1 MILINESCD
10 IINISKGID
19 LGQSSNSKCMACRYW
34 YSDNGFKFQD
44 FVCNGCH
51 DLLMQCI
58 NISDI
63 AIILS
68 LLKLLV
74 IIALFMALANL
85 MQLIHDKNFINSKLI
100 NFKSSFDDR
109 GYI

>member
-19 LGQSSNSKCMACRYW
+19 LGQSSDSKCMACRYW

-74 IIALFMALANL
+74 IIDADANL

>member
-1 MILINESCD
+1 
-10 IINISKGID
+10 
-19 LGQSSNSKCMACRYW
+19 MACRYW
-34 YSDNGFKFQD
+34 YSDSGFKCQD
-44 FVCNGCH
+44 SVCNGCH

-74 IIALFMALANL
+74 IIALFMAIANL
-85 MQLIHDKNFINSKLI
+85 MQLIHDKNFINSKHI
-100 NFKSSFDDR
+100 NSKISFH
-109 GYI
+109 I